1 MDIHLNYHR
10 SLMGALNPAK
20 GRPLV
25 IRGELGQ
32 AASMNLLEEI
42 ARRDYGA
49 GPVTLL
55 YIDPVHDASVVR
67 QGDFLEIDT
76 MYDSLRAVYRE
87 VVAQRGSLMRLTG
100 SQYPELDSQLAAE
113 HSDAHQR
120 WMSAQSAAAELHRN
134 YGVNKGFC
142 TWLVAGAAQ
151 EGWARK
157 VHPQEGDGALA
168 RLWDN
173 LYDVTWA
180 KCADP
185 NAERR
190 ALDEALHRRSAALNA
205 LDIDRFQVTGPGTDW
220 TVGLHPL
227 ARFRSGGGS
236 TADGRYFNANTPSY
250 EVWVTPDRLR
260 AEGELSFTMPFLANG
275 VVVEGLKVR
284 MEKGAVVECHATR
297 GLEEF
302 KRHIAMDEGA
312 KYGGEFALVGIDS
325 PLYRMKTL
333 FYSTLYDENAASHWA
348 FGNGYADCIEGGQ
361 SMTPAQLR
369 EVGCNTSKIHTDA
382 MWGSDQIDV
391 VAHTRDGR
399 EIPVLVKGV
408 WQSPFGL

>member
-42 ARRDYGA
+42 ARREYGV

-55 YIDPVHDASVVR
+55 YIDPVHDANVVR
-67 QGDFLEIDT
+67 HGDYFEIDT
-76 MYDSLRAVYRE
+76 MYDSLRSVYRE

-100 SQYPELDSQLAAE
+100 GQYPELDSQLAAE
-113 HSDAHQR
+113 HPEAHQR
-120 WMSAQSAAAELHRN
+120 WMAAQSAAAELHRN

-157 VHPQEGDGALA
+157 VYPNEGEGALA

-190 ALDEALHRRSAALNA
+190 ALDEGLHRRSAALNA
-205 LDIDRFQVTGPGTDW
+205 LEIDRFHVTGPGTDW
-220 TVGLHPL
+220 TVGLHAL
-227 ARFRSGGGS
+227 ARFRSGGGN

-260 AEGELSFTMPFLANG
+260 ADGELSFTMPFLANG
-275 VVVEGLKVR
+275 VVVEGLKVK

-333 FYSTLYDENAASHWA
+333 FYSTLYDENAACHWA
-348 FGNGYADCIEGGQ
+348 FGNGYADNIEGGQ
-361 SMTPAQLR
+361 SMSPAQLR
-369 EVGCNTSKIHTDA
+369 EVGCNSSKIHTDA
-382 MWGSDQIDV
+382 MWGSDKIDV
-391 VAHTRDGR
+391 IAHTRDGR
-399 EIPVLVKGV
+399 EVAVLVQGV
-408 WQSPFGL
+408 WQAPFA